1 MVIGTLSDSLYL
13 CDPLRLLREPPF
25 SKRFFHVI
33 ARSLCVSVVK
43 DCRAK
48 FTTKTESPRRHR
60 ALSINNSRTI
70 IRVPYNFGYI
80 GRASHRGGF
89 LFLRQST
96 HETVIILDFGAQYTQ
111 LIARRVREAGVY
123 CEILPFNA
131 PAEDIHARN
140 PKGLILSG
148 GPSSVYDD
156 SAPKLTH
163 DLLNNGHA
171 PVLGICYGLQLIA
184 HKLGGTVQPSNSREY
199 GYARLQVVDPASRL
213 FTGLPSE
220 MDVWMSHGDHVTSVP
235 EGFAVT
241 AKTADAINA
250 FENPAVGV
258 YGVQF
263 HPEVAHTPLGAQ
275 ILRNFLFEI
284 CGCKADW
291 TPAAAIEEQIERIR
305 ETLGPSGRAICG
317 LSGGVD
323 SSVAAALVHR
333 AVGDRQTCFFIDN
346 GLLREGEFETT
357 LALLRQET
365 NLNIVGVDAT
375 REFLSALQGVTDP
388 ETKRKRIG
396 ATFIEV
402 FEREAER
409 PHPAGG
415 TQASSLSI
423 NDGDVGFLVQGTLYP
438 DVIESVSV
446 RGPSATIKSHHNVGG
461 LPEKMNLKLIEPL
474 RELFKDEVRLIG
486 AQLGVPEELLQRHP
500 FPGPGLA
507 VRILGEITE
516 DRLRLVRAADRILDE
531 ELRRAEMYAA
541 VWQAFAV
548 LLPISSVGV
557 MGDERTYEQVIA
569 IRAVTSVDGM
579 TADWAR
585 LPHDLLARV
594 SARIVSEVKGVNR
607 VVYDISSK
615 PPSTIEWE

>member
-1 MVIGTLSDSLYL
+1 L
-13 CDPLRLLREPPF
+13 P
-25 SKRFFHVI
+25 
-33 ARSLCVSVVK
+33 RSS
-43 DCRAK
+43 
-48 FTTKTESPRRHR
+48 
-60 ALSINNSRTI
+60 
-70 IRVPYNFGYI
+70 
-80 GRASHRGGF
+80 
-89 LFLRQST
+89 
-96 HETVIILDFGAQYTQ
+96 HETIIILDFGSQYTQ

-123 CEILPFNA
+123 CEILPFNTSV
-131 PAEDIHARN
+131 EEIRSRK

-156 SAPKLTH
+156 GAPH
-163 DLLNNGHA
+163 SQPDLIREA
-171 PVLGICYGLQLIA
+171 DCPVLGICYGLQLMA
-184 HKLGGTVQPSNSREY
+184 QQMGGEVKPSNNRGY
-199 GYARLQVVDPASRL
+199 GYGRLTVTDPTTKL
-213 FTGLPSE
+213 FAGVPPE
-220 MDVWMSHGDHVTSVP
+220 IDVWLSHGDRVTQLP
-235 EGFAVT
+235 AGFHMT
-241 AKTADAINA
+241 AKTEEGVNA
-250 FENPAVGV
+250 FENPERNI

-263 HPEVAHTPLGAQ
+263 HPEVAHTPMGAQ
-275 ILRNFLFEI
+275 ILRNFLFEV
-284 CGCKADW
+284 CECRGDW
-291 TPAAAIEEQIERIR
+291 TPATAIDEQVERIR
-305 ETLGPSGRAICG
+305 ATLGDTGRAICG

-346 GLLREGEFETT
+346 GVLREAEFEST

-365 NLNIVGVDAT
+365 KLNVVGVDA
-375 REFLSALQGVTDP
+375 REEFLSALRGVTDP

-402 FEREAER
+402 FEREASKL
-409 PHPAGG
+409 GG
-415 TQASSLSI
+415 VQ
-423 NDGDVGFLVQGTLYP
+423 FLVQGTLYP
-438 DVIESVSV
+438 DVIESISV
-446 RGPSATIKSHHNVGG
+446 RGPSQTIKSHHNVGG

-486 AQLGVPEELLQRHP
+486 AQLGVPEQILNRHP

-516 DRLRLVRAADRILDE
+516 DRLRLLRAADRIFDE
-531 ELRRAEMYAA
+531 ELRQSGMYSA

-548 LLPISSVGV
+548 LLPVSSVGV